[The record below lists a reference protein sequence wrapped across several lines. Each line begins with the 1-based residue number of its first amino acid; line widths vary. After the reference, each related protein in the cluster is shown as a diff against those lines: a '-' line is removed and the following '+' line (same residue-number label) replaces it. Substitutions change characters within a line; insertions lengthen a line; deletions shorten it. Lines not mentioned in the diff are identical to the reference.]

1 MYLVTSN
8 TDTHFCLYQ
17 IYNFQIGE
25 FVINNYFIYCTF
37 FYLIG
42 DEDNEICS

>member
-8 TDTHFCLYQ
+8 TNTHFCLYQ

-25 FVINNYFIYCTF
+25 VVINNYSIYYTF
-37 FYLIG
+37 FHLIG
-42 DEDNEICS
+42 DEDNDIL